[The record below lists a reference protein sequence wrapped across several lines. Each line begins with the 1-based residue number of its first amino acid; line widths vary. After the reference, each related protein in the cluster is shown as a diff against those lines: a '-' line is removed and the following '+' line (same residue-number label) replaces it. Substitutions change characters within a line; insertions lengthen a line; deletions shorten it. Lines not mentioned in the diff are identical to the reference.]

1 MNIKAIRPPNFGWL
15 EKKLSAE
22 EMKHLWT
29 CIGESKH
36 SIKNKLVG
44 NIHES
49 NLVLDKD
56 GWFWDNTVSEL
67 VYLYEDEFGGLGKRV
82 PTSRQHGY
90 MLPSM
95 WVNYQKQGEFNPVHG
110 HTGVYS
116 FVIWMKIPTDFK
128 EQNKLPIAA
137 NSNDPKISAFVLYYT
152 NTQGGTETFQYELDP
167 TYEGTMLLFPSTF
180 SHAVYPFFN
189 CEEDRISM
197 SGNVLLDTS
206 RSFNETV

>member
-1 MNIKAIRPPNFGWL
+1 MTIKAIRPPNFGWL

-29 CIGESKH
+29 CVDEAELSVKH
-36 SIKNKLVG
+36 KLVG

-49 NLVLDKD
+49 KLVLDKN
-56 GWFWDNTVSEL
+56 GWFWDNTLSEL
-67 VYLYEDEFGGLGKRV
+67 IYLYEDEFGGIGNQV
-82 PTSRQHGY
+82 PTSGRHGY

-95 WVNYQKQGEFNPVHG
+95 WVNYQKQGEFNPSHG

-116 FVIWMKIPTDFK
+116 FVIWMKIPTDWK

-137 NSNDPKISAFVLYYT
+137 NSNDPKLSSFVFYYT
-152 NTQGGTETFQYELDP
+152 NTQGGTEEFPYRLDP
-167 TYEGTMLLFPSTF
+167 TYEGTMLFFPSTM
-180 SHAVYPFFN
+180 SHAVYPFLN
-189 CEEDRISM
+189 CEEDRISI

-206 RSFNETV
+206 RPYQ